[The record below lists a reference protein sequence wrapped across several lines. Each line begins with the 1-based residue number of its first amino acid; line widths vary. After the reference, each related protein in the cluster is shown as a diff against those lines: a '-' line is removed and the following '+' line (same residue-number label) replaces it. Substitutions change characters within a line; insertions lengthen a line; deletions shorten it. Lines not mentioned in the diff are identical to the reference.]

1 MGEINLWMVF
11 EAVGPSRGDVEDSL
25 EDHIEKMRS
34 EDELEITEANIE
46 EIEKVEN
53 PHPGLEEGFSQ
64 VAEVRADAETY
75 TRAVKTVI
83 NYGPTYVQID
93 GPENFDMDLPDMQ
106 ESLQE
111 VANTVHQYAQMGAG
125 GVLISKST
133 DEDA

>member
-11 EAVGPSRGDVEDSL
+11 EAVGPSREDVEDSL
-25 EDHIEKMRS
+25 EDHIEKMES
-34 EDELEITEANIE
+34 EDELKITEANVE

-83 NYGPTYVQID
+83 NYGPTYVQIE
-93 GPENFDMDLPDMQ
+93 GPDNFDMDLPDMQ

-111 VANTVHQYAQMGAG
+111 VANTVHQYAQMGVG
-125 GVLISKST
+125 GVLISNPEEES
-133 DEDA
+133 

>member
-1 MGEINLWMVF
+1 MVF
-11 EAVGPSRGDVEDSL
+11 EAVGPSREDVEDSL
-25 EDHIEKMRS
+25 EDHIEKMES
-34 EDELEITEANIE
+34 EDELKITEANVE

-83 NYGPTYVQID
+83 NYGPTYVQIE
-93 GPENFDMDLPDMQ
+93 GPDNFDMDLPDMQ

-111 VANTVHQYAQMGAG
+111 VANTVHQYAQMGVG
-125 GVLISKST
+125 GVLISNPEEES
-133 DEDA
+133 

>member
-11 EAVGPSRGDVEDSL
+11 EAVGPSREDVEDSL
-25 EDHIEKMRS
+25 EDHIEKMES
-34 EDELEITEANIE
+34 EDELEITEANVE

-83 NYGPTYVQID
+83 NYGPTYVQIE
-93 GPENFDMDLPDMQ
+93 GPDNFDMDLPDMQ

-111 VANTVHQYAQMGAG
+111 VANTVHQYAQMGVG
-125 GVLISKST
+125 GVLISNPEEES
-133 DEDA
+133 

>member
-11 EAVGPSRGDVEDSL
+11 EAVGPSREDVEDSL
-25 EDHIEKMRS
+25 EDHIEKMES
-34 EDELEITEANIE
+34 EDELKITEANVE

-64 VAEVRADAETY
+64 VAEVRADADTY

-83 NYGPTYVQID
+83 NYGPTYVQIE
-93 GPENFDMDLPDMQ
+93 GPDNFDMDLPDMQ

-111 VANTVHQYAQMGAG
+111 VANTVHQYAQMGVG
-125 GVLISKST
+125 GVLISNPEEES
-133 DEDA
+133 

>member
-25 EDHIEKMRS
+25 EDHIEKMES
-34 EDELEITEANIE
+34 EDELEITEANVE

-111 VANTVHQYAQMGAG
+111 VANTVHQYAQMGVG
-125 GVLISKST
+125 GVLISNPEEES
-133 DEDA
+133 

>member
-1 MGEINLWMVF
+1 MGGINLWMVF
-11 EAVGPSRGDVEDSL
+11 EAVGPSREDVEDSL
-25 EDHIEKMRS
+25 DDHIEKMRS
-34 EDELEITEANIE
+34 EDELDITEANIE

-93 GPENFDMDLPDMQ
+93 GPDNFDMDLPDMQ

-111 VANTVHQYAQMGAG
+111 VANTVHQYAQMGVG
-125 GVLISKST
+125 GVLISNPEEES
-133 DEDA
+133 